1 MKFSHTFIQRP
12 IFASVI
18 AIFIVIVGWLA
29 YGRLPVAQFP
39 DVAPPTVT
47 VSASYPGANAQIVAD
62 TVATPIE
69 QEINGVENMLYMS
82 SQSTADGNVS
92 ITVTFELGTNLDLA
106 QVLVQNRVAIATPRL
121 PPEVRATGVVVKK
134 NTPDILMVVHMISPD
149 NSYDQLYLSNYA
161 LLQIRDVLAR
171 VKGVGEVRLFGVR
184 EYSMRAWLDPAKISS
199 LGMTATEVVAAL
211 QEQNIQV
218 AGGALGQ
225 PPVTTNEAFQTSLQ
239 LRGRLVKPEEFGEIV
254 VKTGADGRFTRLR
267 DVARVEL
274 GALDYTTN
282 GSLDGKP
289 AVVLVVS
296 QTPGANAL
304 EVANSVKGSMTELS
318 KGFPKGIEYKIVYNP
333 TEFIQRSV
341 DELIKTIFEAVA
353 LVVIVV
359 LVFLQTWRATII
371 PLVAI
376 PVSLIGT
383 FFVMSLFG
391 FSINNLTLFGLV
403 LAVGIVVDDAIVVV
417 ENVERK
423 IEHGFS
429 PKDAAFSTM
438 NEVGVALIS
447 IALVLCAVFIPTAF
461 LQGIVG
467 QFYRQFALTIAVAT
481 VLSAFNSLTLSPALC
496 AIVLKSAEEKAKKPR
511 IDLAFLTNWFFA
523 GFNAIFG
530 VLERSYA
537 ALVRRVVR
545 VTPLMLAI
553 YAGLIGLASYM
564 FVTVP
569 QGFVPQQDQGY
580 LILSFSL
587 PSGASLSRTS
597 EVIRKAEAI
606 VLSTPGFAHTAS
618 FAGFSGA
625 TRTNAPDS
633 GAIFAVETP
642 FEERVKQGL
651 TSRKLVSDL
660 RAKLGEIKDAN
671 VFVIAPPTLR
681 GIGTGGG
688 FSMYIEDRRG
698 RGLQT
703 LTQSAHELMA
713 AANKTQGL
721 QAVFTTF
728 TANTPQ
734 VYVDVDRVRAQIL
747 DVPLANVFET
757 LRIYLGSAYVN
768 DFNAFGRTYRVT
780 AQADA
785 PYRLDKAAIAQL
797 KVRSATGAIVPLGSL
812 VTFRDIAGPQRMPRY
827 NLYPAIE
834 MQGTTAQGVSSGQGI
849 KLMADAAERILP
861 EGVIYEWTDMSY
873 QETHQ
878 GTPAII
884 IFGLAVLFV
893 YLALS
898 AQYESWTLPLAIIMI
913 VPMCL
918 LSAILGVW
926 SHGADVNILTQIGLV
941 VLVGLAAKNA
951 ILIVEFAIHLEE
963 HGRNRFEAAA
973 EACQL
978 RLRPILMTSF
988 AFTLGV
994 VPLYI
999 ATGAGSEMR
1008 VALGTAVFYGM
1019 LGVTLFGLIFTPVF
1033 YVVIRGIF
1041 GGAVKRHPAIEETGA
1056 GPLGP
1061 AVAEG

>member
-1 MKFSHTFIQRP
+1 MKFSHTFIERP

-29 YGRLPVAQFP
+29 YVRLPVAQFP
-39 DVAPPTVT
+39 EVAPPTVT
-47 VSASYPGANAQIVAD
+47 VTASYPGANAQIVAD

-82 SQSTADGNVS
+82 SQSTADGNVA

-106 QVLVQNRVAIATPRL
+106 QVLVQNRVAVATPRL
-121 PPEVRATGVVVKK
+121 PAEVRQTGVVVKK

-149 NSYDQLYLSNYA
+149 NTYDQLYLSNYA
-161 LLQIRDVLAR
+161 LLQVRDTMAR
-171 VKGVGEVRLFGVR
+171 VKGVGNVNLFGVR
-184 EYSMRAWLDPAKISS
+184 EYSMRAWLDPAKVSS
-199 LGMTATEVVAAL
+199 LGMTAMDVVNAL
-211 QEQNIQV
+211 TQQNIQV

-225 PPVTTNEAFQTSLQ
+225 PPVSNDQAFQTSLQ

-282 GSLDGKP
+282 GFLDGKT

-296 QTPGANAL
+296 QTPGTNALQVANA
-304 EVANSVKGSMTELS
+304 VKETMADLS
-318 KGFPKGIEYKIVYNP
+318 KGFPKGIEYRIVYNP
-333 TEFIQRSV
+333 TEFIQKSV
-341 DELIKTIFEAVA
+341 DELIQTIFEAVL

-371 PLVAI
+371 PVVAI

-383 FFVMSLFG
+383 FFVMSLMG
-391 FSINNLTLFGLV
+391 FSLNNLTLFGLV

-423 IEHGFS
+423 IEEGLG
-429 PKDAAFSTM
+429 PREAAFATM
-438 NEVGVALIS
+438 DEVGVALIS
-447 IALVLCAVFIPTAF
+447 IALVLCAVFVPTAF

-481 VLSAFNSLTLSPALC
+481 LISAFNSLTLSPALC
-496 AIVLKSAEEKAKKPR
+496 AIVLKSQEAKERKSR
-511 IDLAFLTNWFFA
+511 FDLSVFTNWFFV
-523 GFNAIFG
+523 GFNRIFG
-530 VLERSYA
+530 ALEHVYSRIVGG
-537 ALVRRVVR
+537 LVRVSA
-545 VTPLMLAI
+545 LMLLI
-553 YAGLIGLASYM
+553 YAGLIGLAGYM

-569 QGFVPQQDQGY
+569 QGFIPQQDQGY
-580 LILSFSL
+580 LVVSFSL
-587 PSGASLSRTS
+587 PSGASLARTS
-597 EVIRKAEAI
+597 EVIQRAENI
-606 VLSTPGFAHTAS
+606 ILSTPGFSHTVA

-625 TRTNAPDS
+625 TRTNAPDV
-633 GAIFAVETP
+633 GAIFAAEAP
-642 FEERVKQGL
+642 FEERVKAGL
-651 TSRKLVSDL
+651 PATKLVSDL
-660 RAKLGEIKDAN
+660 RAKLGQLQESTI
-671 VFVIAPPTLR
+671 FVIAPPTLR

-703 LTQSAHELMA
+703 LTQATYELMG
-713 AANKTQGL
+713 AANRTQGL
-721 QAVFTTF
+721 QSVFTTF

-734 VYVDVDRVRAQIL
+734 VFVDVDRVRAQIL
-747 DVPLANVFET
+747 DVPLQNIFDT

-780 AQADA
+780 AQAEA
-785 PYRLDKAAIAQL
+785 AYRLDKAAISQL
-797 KVRSATGAIVPLGSL
+797 KVRSANGSIVPLGSL
-812 VTFRDIAGPQRMPRY
+812 VTFRDIAGPQRVPRY

-834 MQGTTAQGVSSGQGI
+834 MQGSTAPGVSSGTGI
-849 KLMADAAERILP
+849 KLMQDLAERILP
-861 EGVIYEWTDMSY
+861 DGLSYEWTDLSY

-878 GTPAII
+878 GTPAIV

-893 YLALS
+893 YLALA
-898 AQYESWTLPLAIIMI
+898 AQYESWTLPLAIILI

-926 SHGADVNILTQIGLV
+926 SHGADVNILTQIGFV

-951 ILIVEFAIHLEE
+951 ILIVEFAVQLEAQ
-963 HGRNRFEAAA
+963 GRDRFQAAV
-973 EACQL
+973 EACRL

-1008 VALGTAVFYGM
+1008 IALGTAVFYGM
-1019 LGVTLFGLIFTPVF
+1019 LGVTFFGLLFTPVF
-1033 YVVIRGIF
+1033 YVVIRGLF
-1041 GGAVKRHPAIEETGA
+1041 GRAARQHAAETGA
-1056 GPLGP
+1056 ATQPRP
-1061 AVAEG
+1061 AE

>member
-1 MKFSHTFIQRP
+1 MKFSHTFIERP

-29 YGRLPVAQFP
+29 YVRLPVAQFP
-39 DVAPPTVT
+39 EVAPPTVT
-47 VSASYPGANAQIVAD
+47 VTASYPGANAQIVAD

-82 SQSTADGNVS
+82 SQSTADGNVA

-106 QVLVQNRVAIATPRL
+106 QVLVQNRVAVATPRL
-121 PPEVRATGVVVKK
+121 PAEVRQTGVVVKK

-161 LLQIRDVLAR
+161 LLQVRDVVAR
-171 VKGVGEVRLFGVR
+171 VKGVGNVNLFGVR

-199 LGMTATEVVAAL
+199 LGMTAMDVVNAL
-211 QEQNIQV
+211 TQQNIQV

-225 PPVTTNEAFQTSLQ
+225 PPVSNDQAFQTSLQ
-239 LRGRLVKPEEFGEIV
+239 LRGRLVQPEEFGQIV

-282 GSLDGKP
+282 GFLDGKT

-296 QTPGANAL
+296 QTPGTNALQVANA
-304 EVANSVKGSMTELS
+304 VKDTMADLS

-333 TEFIQRSV
+333 TEFIQKSI
-341 DELIKTIFEAVA
+341 DELIQTIFEAVL

-371 PLVAI
+371 PVVAI

-383 FFVMSLFG
+383 FFVMSLLG
-391 FSINNLTLFGLV
+391 FTLNNLTLFGLV

-423 IEHGFS
+423 IEEGLS
-429 PKDAAFSTM
+429 PKNAAFATM
-438 NEVGVALIS
+438 DEVGVALIS
-447 IALVLCAVFIPTAF
+447 IALVLCAVFVPTAF

-481 VLSAFNSLTLSPALC
+481 LISAFNSLTLSPALC
-496 AIVLKSAEEKAKKPR
+496 AIVLKSQEQKEQKPR
-511 IDLAFLTNWFFA
+511 VDLSILTNWFFV
-523 GFNAIFG
+523 GFNAVFG
-530 VLERSYA
+530 ALEHVYS
-537 ALVRRVVR
+537 RVVGAIIR
-545 VTPLMLAI
+545 VTPLMLLI
-553 YAGLIGLASYM
+553 YAGLIGLAGYI

-569 QGFVPQQDQGY
+569 QGFIPQQDQGY
-580 LILSFSL
+580 LVVSFSL

-597 EVIRKAEAI
+597 EVIQRAENI
-606 VLSTPGFAHTAS
+606 ILSTPGFAHTAS

-625 TRTNAPDS
+625 TRTNAPDV
-633 GAIFAVETP
+633 GAIFAVEAP
-642 FEERVKQGL
+642 FEQRVKAGL
-651 TSRKLVSDL
+651 SPAKLVNDL
-660 RAKLGEIKDAN
+660 RAKLGQLKESSI
-671 VFVIAPPTLR
+671 FVIAPPTLR

-698 RGLQT
+698 RGLPT
-703 LTQSAHELMA
+703 LTQSAYELMG
-713 AANKTQGL
+713 AANRTQGL

-734 VYVDVDRVRAQIL
+734 VFVDVDRVRAQIL
-747 DVPLANVFET
+747 DVPLQNIFDT

-780 AQADA
+780 AQAEA
-785 PYRLDKAAIAQL
+785 AYRLDKAAISQL
-797 KVRSATGAIVPLGSL
+797 KVRSANGSIVPLGSL
-812 VTFRDIAGPQRMPRY
+812 VTFRDIAGPQRVPRY

-834 MQGTTAQGVSSGQGI
+834 MQGSTAPGVSSGTGI
-849 KLMADAAERILP
+849 KLMQDLAERVLP
-861 EGVIYEWTDMSY
+861 DGLSYEWTDLSY

-878 GTPAII
+878 GTPAIV
-884 IFGLAVLFV
+884 IFALAVLFV
-893 YLALS
+893 YLALA
-898 AQYESWTLPLAIIMI
+898 AQYESWTLPLAIILI

-926 SHGADVNILTQIGLV
+926 SHGADVNILTQIGFV

-951 ILIVEFAIHLEE
+951 ILIVEFAVQLEAQ
-963 HGRNRFEAAA
+963 GRDRFQAAV
-973 EACQL
+973 EACRL

-1008 VALGTAVFYGM
+1008 IALGTAVFYGM
-1019 LGVTLFGLIFTPVF
+1019 LGVTGFGLLFTPVF
-1033 YVVIRGIF
+1033 YVVIRGLF
-1041 GGAVKRHPAIEETGA
+1041 GGAAKQHSAIESGAASQA
-1056 GPLGP
+1056 GP
-1061 AVAEG
+1061 AE

>member
-1 MKFSHTFIQRP
+1 MKFSHIFIRRP
-12 IFASVI
+12 IFAAVI
-18 AIFIVIVGWLA
+18 AIFIVILGGLA
-29 YGRLPVAQFP
+29 YIRLPVAQFP
-39 DVAPPTVT
+39 EVAPPTVT
-47 VSASYPGANAQIVAD
+47 VTASYPGANAQIVSD

-69 QEINGVENMLYMS
+69 QEINGVENMIYMS
-82 SQSTADGNVS
+82 SQSTADGNVT
-92 ITVTFELGTNLDLA
+92 ITVTFELGTNLDMA
-106 QVLVQNRVAIATPRL
+106 QVLVQNRVAIAEPRL
-121 PPEVRATGVVVKK
+121 PAEVRQTGVVVKK
-134 NTPDILMVVHMISPD
+134 NTPDILMVVHMLSPD
-149 NSYDQLYLSNYA
+149 NSYDQLYISNYA
-161 LLQIRDVLAR
+161 LLQVRDVVAR
-171 VKGVGEVRLFGVR
+171 VKGVGSVLLYGVR
-184 EYSMRAWLDPAKISS
+184 EYSMRAWLDPDKIAS
-199 LGMTATEVVAAL
+199 LGMTAQEIVAAL
-211 QEQNIQV
+211 QQQNIQV

-225 PPVTTNEAFQTSLQ
+225 PPMPNDQAFQTSLQ
-239 LRGRLVKPEEFGEIV
+239 LKGRLVKPEEFGEIV
-254 VKTGADGRFTRLR
+254 VKTGLDGRITRLR

-274 GALDYTTN
+274 GGLDYTTN
-282 GSLDGKP
+282 GFLDGKP
-289 AVVLVVS
+289 AVVLLVS

-304 EVANSVKGSMTELS
+304 EVANSVKQTMADLS
-318 KGFPKGIEYKIVYNP
+318 KSFPKGIEYRIVYNP

-341 DELIKTIFEAVA
+341 DELIKTIYEAVL

-371 PLVAI
+371 PVVAI

-383 FFVMSLFG
+383 FFVMAALG

-423 IEHGFS
+423 MEDERLS
-429 PKDAAFSTM
+429 PRDAAFATM

-481 VLSAFNSLTLSPALC
+481 VISAFNSLTLSPALC
-496 AIVLKSAEEKAKKPR
+496 ALVLRSREEKERPR
-511 IDLAFLTNWFFA
+511 RFDLSFLTNWFFN
-523 GFNAIFG
+523 GFDRIFRA
-530 VLERSYA
+530 LEHAYSRFVA
-537 ALVRRVVR
+537 VIVR
-545 VTPLMLAI
+545 VTPLMLVI
-553 YAGLIGLASYM
+553 YAALIGTAAYL

-569 QGFVPQQDQGY
+569 KGFIPAQDQGY
-580 LILSFSL
+580 LVVSFNL

-597 EVIRKAEAI
+597 EVIQRATKEI
-606 VLSTPGFAHTAS
+606 ISTPGFAHAPA

-625 TRTNAPDS
+625 SRTNAPDV
-633 GAIFAVETP
+633 GAIFAILDP
-642 FEERVKQGL
+642 FEERARKGQ
-651 TSRKLVSDL
+651 TQAKLVNDL
-660 RAKLGEIKDAN
+660 RAKLGRLQEAN
-671 VFVIAPPTLR
+671 IFVITPPSIR

-688 FSMYIEDRRG
+688 FSMYLQDRRG

-703 LTQSAHELMA
+703 LTEAAYDLMA
-713 AANKTQGL
+713 TANKTPGL

-734 VYVDVDRVRAQIL
+734 VFVDVDRVRAQML
-747 DVPLANVFET
+747 NVPLQNVFDT

-785 PYRLDKAAIAQL
+785 PYRIDQARIAQL
-797 KVRSATGAIVPLGSL
+797 KVRSANGSMVPLGSL
-812 VTFRDIAGPQRMPRY
+812 ATFREISGPQRVPRY
-827 NLYPAIE
+827 NLYSAIE
-834 MQGTTAQGVSSGQGI
+834 MQGTTAPGVSSGEGI
-849 KLMADAAERILP
+849 QIMGDLASKILP
-861 EGVIYEWTDMSY
+861 DGVSYEWTDLSY

-878 GTPAII
+878 GTPAIV
-884 IFGLAVLFV
+884 IFALAVLFV
-893 YLALS
+893 YLALA
-898 AQYESWTLPLAIIMI
+898 AQYESWTLPLAIILI

-926 SHGADVNILTQIGLV
+926 SHGSDVNILTQIGFV

-951 ILIVEFAIHLEE
+951 ILIVEFAAQLEAQ
-963 HGRNRFEAAA
+963 GRDRFQAAV
-973 EACQL
+973 EACRQ

-1019 LGVTLFGLIFTPVF
+1019 LGVTFFGLIFTPVF
-1033 YVVIRGIF
+1033 YVVIRKLL
-1041 GGAVKRHPAIEETGA
+1041 GGVLQAHGAPA
-1056 GPLGP
+1056 P
-1061 AVAEG
+1061 AE

>member
-1 MKFSHTFIQRP
+1 MKFSHTFIRRP
-12 IFASVI
+12 IFAAVI
-18 AIFIVIVGWLA
+18 AIFIVIVGALA
-29 YGRLPVAQFP
+29 YTRLPVAQFP
-39 DVAPPTVT
+39 EVAPPTVT

-82 SQSTADGNVS
+82 SQSTADGNMS

-106 QVLVQNRVAIATPRL
+106 QVLVQNRVAVAEPRL
-121 PPEVRATGVVVKK
+121 PAEVRQTGVVVKK

-161 LLQIRDVLAR
+161 LLQVRDILAR
-171 VKGVGEVRLFGVR
+171 VKGVGNVTLFGVR

-199 LGMTATEVVAAL
+199 LGMTATEVVSAL
-211 QEQNIQV
+211 QQQNIQV
-218 AGGALGQ
+218 AGGALAQ
-225 PPVTTNEAFQTSLQ
+225 PPVANTEAFQTSLQ
-239 LRGRLVKPEEFGEIV
+239 LRGRLAKPEEFGEIV
-254 VKTGADGRFTRLR
+254 VKTGTDGRFTRLR

-282 GSLDGKP
+282 GYLDSKT

-304 EVANSVKGSMTELS
+304 LVANSVIETMAELS
-318 KGFPKGIEYKIVYNP
+318 KGFPKGIEHKIVYNP

-341 DELIKTIFEAVA
+341 DELIKTIFEAVI

-371 PLVAI
+371 PVVAI

-383 FFVMSLFG
+383 FFVMSLIG

-423 IEHGFS
+423 IEEGLS
-429 PKDAAFSTM
+429 PRDAAFATM
-438 NEVGVALIS
+438 DEVGVALIS
-447 IALVLCAVFIPTAF
+447 IALVLCAVFVPTAF

-481 VLSAFNSLTLSPALC
+481 LLSAFNSLTLSPALC
-496 AIVLKSAEEKAKKPR
+496 AIVLKSREDKEKKSR
-511 IDLAFLTNWFFA
+511 FDLSFPTNWFFV
-523 GFNAIFG
+523 GFNKVFG
-530 VLERSYA
+530 ALEHGYS
-537 ALVRRVVR
+537 RVVGGVIR
-545 VTPLMLAI
+545 VTPLMLTI
-553 YAGLIGLASYM
+553 YAGLIGLAAYM

-569 QGFVPQQDQGY
+569 QGFIPQQDQGY
-580 LILSFSL
+580 LVVSFSL
-587 PSGASLSRTS
+587 PSGASLARTS
-597 EVIRKAEAI
+597 EVIQRAENI
-606 VLSTPGFAHTAS
+606 ILSTPGFAHTAS

-625 TRTNAPDS
+625 SRTNAPDV
-633 GAIFAVETP
+633 GAVFAVEAP
-642 FEERVKQGL
+642 FEERVAKGL
-651 TSRKLVSDL
+651 TTTKLVNDL
-660 RAKLGEIKDAN
+660 RSRLGQIQEASI
-671 VFVIAPPTLR
+671 FVIAPPTLR

-688 FSMYIEDRRG
+688 FSMYVQDRRG

-703 LTQSAHELMA
+703 LAQSTFELMG
-713 AANKTQGL
+713 AANRTKGL

-747 DVPLANVFET
+747 NVPLQNVFDT

-785 PYRLDKAAIAQL
+785 PYRLDKADIAQL
-797 KVRSATGAIVPLGSL
+797 KVRSANGAIVPLGSL
-812 VTFRDIAGPQRMPRY
+812 VTFRDISGPQRVPRY

-834 MQGTTAQGVSSGQGI
+834 MQGSTAPGVSSGAGI
-849 KLMADAAERILP
+849 KLMEDLAAQTLP
-861 EGVIYEWTDMSY
+861 DGISYEWTDLTY

-878 GTPAII
+878 GTPAIF

-898 AQYESWTLPLAIIMI
+898 AQYESWTLPLAIILI

-926 SHGADVNILTQIGLV
+926 SHGSDVNILTQIGFV

-951 ILIVEFAIHLEE
+951 ILIVEFAVQLEE
-963 HGRNRFEAAA
+963 QGRDRFQAAV
-973 EACQL
+973 EACRL

-1019 LGVTLFGLIFTPVF
+1019 LGVTFFGLIFTPVF

-1041 GGAVKRHPAIEETGA
+1041 AGSVPAHGAAEAPRSAAPAE
-1056 GPLGP
+1056 
-1061 AVAEG
+1061 

>member
-29 YGRLPVAQFP
+29 YGRLAVAQFP

-82 SQSTADGNVS
+82 SQSTADGNVQ

-134 NTPDILMVVHMISPD
+134 VTPDILMVVHMISPD

-199 LGMTATEVVAAL
+199 LGMTASEVVAAL
-211 QEQNIQV
+211 QAQNIQV

-267 DVARVEL
+267 DVARLEL

-282 GSLDGKP
+282 GFLDGKP
-289 AVVLVVS
+289 AVVVVVS

-304 EVANSVKGSMTELS
+304 EVANSVKGSMAELS

-333 TEFIQRSV
+333 TEFIQHSV

-371 PLVAI
+371 PVVAI

-417 ENVERK
+417 ENAERK

-429 PKDAAFSTM
+429 PRDAAFATM

-461 LQGIVG
+461 LQGIAG

-496 AIVLKSAEEKAKKPR
+496 AIVLKSREEKERKPR
-511 IDLAFLTNWFFA
+511 IDLSFLTNWFFA

-530 VLERSYA
+530 ALERGYA
-537 ALVRRVVR
+537 AVVSRVIR
-545 VTPLMLAI
+545 VTPLMLTI

-587 PSGASLSRTS
+587 PPGSSLARTS
-597 EVIRKAEAI
+597 EVIRKAEKI
-606 VLSTPGFAHTAS
+606 VLSTPGFAHTAA

-625 TRTNAPDS
+625 TRTNAPDA
-633 GAIFAVETP
+633 GAIFATEKP
-642 FEERVKQGL
+642 FEERMKQGL
-651 TSRKLVSDL
+651 TSSKLVSDL
-660 RAKLGEIKDAN
+660 RAKLGQIEDAN
-671 VFVIAPPTLR
+671 IFVIAPPTLR

-698 RGLQT
+698 RGLPT
-703 LTQSAHELMA
+703 LTQSAQELMA
-713 AANKTQGL
+713 AANKTPGL
-721 QAVFTTF
+721 HATFTTF
-728 TANTPQ
+728 NANTPQ
-734 VYVDVDRVRAQIL
+734 VYVDVDRVRAQML
-747 DVPLANVFET
+747 DVPLQNVFET

-797 KVRSATGAIVPLGSL
+797 KVRSSNGAIVPLGSL

-834 MQGTTAQGVSSGQGI
+834 MQGTTAPGVSSGQGI
-849 KLMADAAERILP
+849 KLMADTAERVLP
-861 EGVIYEWTDMSY
+861 DGLAYEWTDMSY

-884 IFGLAVLFV
+884 IFALAVLFV
-893 YLALS
+893 YLALA
-898 AQYESWTLPLAIIMI
+898 AQYESWTLPLAIILI

-926 SHGADVNILTQIGLV
+926 LHGADVNILTQIGFV

-951 ILIVEFAIHLEE
+951 ILIVEFAIQLEE
-963 HGRNRFEAAA
+963 HGRDRFEAAV

-994 VPLYI
+994 VPLY
-999 ATGAGSEMR
+999 AASGAGSEMR

-1033 YVVIRGIF
+1033 YVAIRGIF
-1041 GGAVKRHPAIEETGA
+1041 GGKVTRHPAIEETGA
-1056 GPLGP
+1056 GPLVP
-1061 AVAEG
+1061 AE

>member
-1 MKFSHTFIQRP
+1 MKFSHTFIRRP

-29 YGRLPVAQFP
+29 YQRLPVAQFP
-39 DVAPPTVT
+39 EVAPPTVT

-106 QVLVQNRVAIATPRL
+106 QVLVQNRVAVATPRL
-121 PPEVRATGVVVKK
+121 PAEVRQTGVVVKK

-161 LLQIRDVLAR
+161 LLQVRDVMAR
-171 VKGVGEVRLFGVR
+171 VKGVGSVNLFGVR

-199 LGMTATEVVAAL
+199 LGMTATEIVNAL
-211 QEQNIQV
+211 QQQNIQV

-225 PPVTTNEAFQTSLQ
+225 PPVANDQAFQTSLQ

-254 VKTGADGRFTRLR
+254 VKTGLDGRFTRLS
-267 DVARVEL
+267 DVARMEL

-282 GSLDGKP
+282 GFLDGKP

-304 EVANSVKGSMTELS
+304 EVANSVKNTMAELG
-318 KGFPKGIEYKIVYNP
+318 KGFPKGIEYRIAYNP

-341 DELIKTIFEAVA
+341 DELLQTIFEAVA

-371 PLVAI
+371 PVVAI

-383 FFVMSLFG
+383 FFVMSLIG

-423 IEHGFS
+423 IEEGLS
-429 PKDAAFSTM
+429 PRDAAFATM
-438 NEVGVALIS
+438 DEVGVALIS

-481 VLSAFNSLTLSPALC
+481 LLSAFNSLTLSPALC
-496 AIVLKSAEEKAKKPR
+496 AIVLRSRHEKLRKTR
-511 IDLAFLTNWFFA
+511 FDLSIFTDWFFE
-523 GFNAIFG
+523 GFNRIFTA
-530 VLERSYA
+530 LEHGYA
-537 ALVRRVVR
+537 RVVR
-545 VTPLMLAI
+545 TIVRITPIMLLI
-553 YAGLIGLASYM
+553 YAGLIGLAGYL

-569 QGFVPQQDQGY
+569 QGFIPQQDQGY
-580 LILSFSL
+580 LVVSFSL
-587 PSGASLSRTS
+587 PSGASLARTS
-597 EVIRKAEAI
+597 EVIQRAENI
-606 VLSTPGFAHTAS
+606 ILSTPGFAHTAS

-625 TRTNAPDS
+625 TRTNAPDV
-633 GAIFAVETP
+633 GAVFAVEAP
-642 FEERVKQGL
+642 FEERVAKGL
-651 TSRKLVSDL
+651 TLNKLVKDL
-660 RAKLGEIKDAN
+660 RSKLGQIQEAN
-671 VFVIAPPTLR
+671 VFVIAPPTIR
-681 GIGTGGG
+681 GVGTGGG
-688 FSMYIEDRRG
+688 FSMYVEDRRG

-703 LTQSAHELMA
+703 LTQSAFDLQG
-713 AANKTQGL
+713 AANKTRGL

-734 VYVDVDRVRAQIL
+734 VFVDVDRVRAQIL
-747 DVPLANVFET
+747 DVPLQNVFDT

-768 DFNAFGRTYRVT
+768 DFNDFGRTYRVT

-785 PYRLDKAAIAQL
+785 PYRLDKAGIAQL
-797 KVRSATGAIVPLGSL
+797 KVRSASGAIVPLGSL
-812 VTFRDIAGPQRMPRY
+812 VTFRDIAGPQRVPRY

-834 MQGTTAQGVSSGQGI
+834 MQGTTAQGVSSGMGI
-849 KLMADAAERILP
+849 KLIEDVAARTLP
-861 EGVIYEWTDMSY
+861 DGITYEWTDLSY

-878 GTPAII
+878 GTPAIL

-898 AQYESWTLPLAIIMI
+898 AQYESWTLPLAIILI

-926 SHGADVNILTQIGLV
+926 SHGADVNILTQIGFV

-951 ILIVEFAIHLEE
+951 ILIVEFAVQLEE
-963 HGRNRFEAAA
+963 HGRDRFEAAV
-973 EACQL
+973 EACRL

-1008 VALGTAVFYGM
+1008 FALGTAVFYGM
-1019 LGVTLFGLIFTPVF
+1019 LGVTFFGLIFTPVF
-1033 YVVIRGIF
+1033 YVVIRGLF
-1041 GGAVKRHPAIEETGA
+1041 RSRVKPHPAIEPYERS
-1056 GPLGP
+1056 GPT
-1061 AVAEG
+1061 AAE

>member
-29 YGRLPVAQFP
+29 YVRLPVAQFP
-39 DVAPPTVT
+39 EVAPPTVT
-47 VSASYPGANAQIVAD
+47 VTASYPGANAQIVAD

-69 QEINGVENMLYMS
+69 QEINGVENMLFMS
-82 SQSTADGNVS
+82 SQSTADGNVA

-106 QVLVQNRVAIATPRL
+106 QVLVQNRVAVATPRL
-121 PPEVRATGVVVKK
+121 PPEVRQTGVVVKK

-161 LLQIRDVLAR
+161 LLQVRDVMAR

-199 LGMTATEVVAAL
+199 LGMTATEVVSAL
-211 QEQNIQV
+211 QEQNVQV

-225 PPVTTNEAFQTSLQ
+225 PPVSNDQAFQTSLQ
-239 LRGRLVKPEEFGEIV
+239 LRGRLAKPEEFGEIV

-282 GSLDGKP
+282 GFLDGKP

-304 EVANSVKGSMTELS
+304 DVANSVKNTMAELS
-318 KGFPKGIEYKIVYNP
+318 KGFPKGIEYQIAYNP

-341 DELIKTIFEAVA
+341 DELIKTIFEAVV

-371 PLVAI
+371 PVVAI

-438 NEVGVALIS
+438 DEVGVALIS

-496 AIVLKSAEEKAKKPR
+496 AIVLKSREQKEQKPR
-511 IDLAFLTNWFFA
+511 IDLSILTNWFFA
-523 GFNAIFG
+523 GFNRVFTA
-530 VLERSYA
+530 LEHGYA
-537 ALVRRVVR
+537 AVVRGIVR
-545 VTPLMLAI
+545 VTPLMLLI
-553 YAGLIGLASYM
+553 YAGLIGLAGHM

-569 QGFVPQQDQGY
+569 QGFIPQQDQGY
-580 LILSFSL
+580 IILSFSL
-587 PSGASLSRTS
+587 PSGASLARTS
-597 EVIRKAEAI
+597 EVIQRAENI

-625 TRTNAPDS
+625 TRTNAPDA
-633 GAIFAVETP
+633 GAVFAVLKP
-642 FEERVKQGL
+642 FEERVVQGL
-651 TSRKLVSDL
+651 SADKLVGDL
-660 RAKLGEIKDAN
+660 RAKLGQIKEAN
-671 VFVIAPPTLR
+671 IFVIAPPTLR

-703 LTQSAHELMA
+703 LTQSAYELMG
-713 AANKTQGL
+713 AANKTKGL

-747 DVPLANVFET
+747 DVPLQNVFET

-785 PYRLDKAAIAQL
+785 PYRLDTAAISQL
-797 KVRSATGAIVPLGSL
+797 KVRSSKGAIVPLGSL
-812 VTFRDIAGPQRMPRY
+812 VTFRDIAGPQRVPRY
-827 NLYPAIE
+827 NLYQSIE
-834 MQGTTAQGVSSGQGI
+834 MQGSTAPGVSSGQGI
-849 KLMADAAERILP
+849 KLMQDVAARILP
-861 EGVIYEWTDMSY
+861 DGITYEWTDLSY

-878 GTPAII
+878 GTPAIV

-893 YLALS
+893 YLALA
-898 AQYESWTLPLAIIMI
+898 AQYESWTLPLAIILI

-918 LSAILGVW
+918 LSAVLGVW
-926 SHGADVNILTQIGLV
+926 SHGADVNILTQIGFV

-951 ILIVEFAIHLEE
+951 ILIVEFAVQLEE
-963 HGRNRFEAAA
+963 QGRNRFEAAV
-973 EACQL
+973 EACRL

-1019 LGVTLFGLIFTPVF
+1019 LGVTFFGLIFTPVF
-1033 YVVIRGIF
+1033 YVVIRGLF
-1041 GGAVKRHPAIEETGA
+1041 GGAVRRHPAIEHA
-1056 GPLGP
+1056 GPSLPGAP
-1061 AVAEG
+1061 AE

>member
-1 MKFSHTFIQRP
+1 MRFSHNFIQRP

-18 AIFIVIVGWLA
+18 AIFIVILGWLA
-29 YGRLPVAQFP
+29 YQRLAVAQFP
-39 DVAPPTVT
+39 EVAPPTVT
-47 VSASYPGANAQIVAD
+47 VTASYPGANAQIVAD

-82 SQSTADGNVS
+82 SQSTADGNVA

-106 QVLVQNRVAIATPRL
+106 QVLVQNRVAVATPRL
-121 PPEVRATGVVVKK
+121 PAEVRQTGVVVKK

-149 NSYDQLYLSNYA
+149 NSYDQLYISNYA
-161 LLQIRDVLAR
+161 LLQVRDVLAR
-171 VKGVGEVRLFGVR
+171 VKGVGAVNLFGVR

-199 LGMTATEVVAAL
+199 LGMTATEVISAL

-225 PPVTTNEAFQTSLQ
+225 PPVSNDQAFQTSLQ

-274 GALDYTTN
+274 GALDYSTN
-282 GSLDGKP
+282 GFLDGKP

-304 EVANSVKGSMTELS
+304 SVANSVQDSMAELS
-318 KGFPKGIEYKIVYNP
+318 KGFPKGIEYKIAYNP
-333 TEFIQRSV
+333 TEFIQHSV

-371 PLVAI
+371 PVVAI

-429 PKDAAFSTM
+429 PREAAFSTM
-438 NEVGVALIS
+438 DEVGVALIS

-496 AIVLKSAEEKAKKPR
+496 AIVLKSREEKERKPR
-511 IDLAFLTNWFFA
+511 IDLSIFTNWFFA
-523 GFNAIFG
+523 GFNRVFG
-530 VLERSYA
+530 ALEYAYA
-537 ALVRRVVR
+537 AVVRRIVR
-545 VTPLMLAI
+545 VTPLMLLI
-553 YAGLIGLASYM
+553 YAGLIGLAAQL

-569 QGFVPQQDQGY
+569 QGFIPQQDQGY
-580 LILSFSL
+580 IILSFSL
-587 PSGASLSRTS
+587 PSGASLARTS
-597 EVIRKAEAI
+597 EVIRRAEDI

-625 TRTNAPDS
+625 TRTNAPDT
-633 GAIFAVETP
+633 GAVFAVLKP
-642 FEERVKQGL
+642 FEERAREGL
-651 TSRKLVSDL
+651 SADTLVGVL
-660 RAKLGEIKDAN
+660 RAKLAQIKEAN
-671 VFVIAPPTLR
+671 IFVIAPPSIR
-681 GIGTGGG
+681 GVGTGGG

-703 LTQSAHELMA
+703 LTQTAYELMG
-713 AANKTQGL
+713 AANKTKGL
-721 QAVFTTF
+721 KAVFTTF

-734 VYVDVDRVRAQIL
+734 VFVDVDRVRAQML
-747 DVPLANVFET
+747 DVPLQNVFDT

-785 PYRLDKAAIAQL
+785 PYRLDKAAISQL
-797 KVRSATGAIVPLGSL
+797 KVRSARGAIVPLGSL
-812 VTFRDIAGPQRMPRY
+812 VTFREIAGPQRVPRY

-834 MQGTTAQGVSSGQGI
+834 MMGTTAAGVSSGQGI
-849 KLMADAAERILP
+849 KLMQDVAARTLP
-861 EGVIYEWTDMSY
+861 DGITYEWTDLSY

-893 YLALS
+893 YLALA
-898 AQYESWTLPLAIIMI
+898 AQYESWTLPLAIILI

-918 LSAILGVW
+918 LSAMLGVW
-926 SHGADVNILTQIGLV
+926 SHGADVNILTQIGFV

-951 ILIVEFAIHLEE
+951 ILIVEFAVQLEE
-963 HGRNRFEAAA
+963 HGRNRFDAAV
-973 EACQL
+973 EACKL

-1019 LGVTLFGLIFTPVF
+1019 LGVTFFGLIFTPVF
-1033 YVVIRGIF
+1033 YVVIRGLF
-1041 GGAVKRHPAIEETGA
+1041 GGAVKRHPVIEHTE
-1056 GPLGP
+1056 PSSPP
-1061 AVAEG
+1061 APAE

>member
-1 MKFSHTFIQRP
+1 MRFSHTFIRRP
-12 IFASVI
+12 IFAAVI
-18 AIFIVIVGWLA
+18 AIFIVIVGGLA
-29 YGRLPVAQFP
+29 YTRLPVAQFP
-39 DVAPPTVT
+39 EVAPPTVT
-47 VSASYPGANAQIVAD
+47 VTASYPGANAQIVAD

-106 QVLVQNRVAIATPRL
+106 QILVQNRVAVAEPRL
-121 PPEVRATGVVVKK
+121 PAEVRQTGVVVKK

-161 LLQIRDVLAR
+161 LLQVRDIMAR
-171 VKGVGEVRLFGVR
+171 VKGVGNVTLFGVR

-199 LGMTATEVVAAL
+199 LGMTATEVVFAL
-211 QEQNIQV
+211 QQQNIQV
-218 AGGALGQ
+218 AGGALAQ
-225 PPVTTNEAFQTSLQ
+225 PPVANDQAFQTSLQ
-239 LRGRLVKPEEFGEIV
+239 LRGRLARPEEFGEIV

-282 GSLDGKP
+282 GYLDSKP

-304 EVANSVKGSMTELS
+304 EVANSVKNTMAELS
-318 KGFPKGIEYKIVYNP
+318 NGFPKGIEYRIVYNP
-333 TEFIQRSV
+333 TEFIQRSI
-341 DELIKTIFEAVA
+341 DELIQTIFEAVI

-371 PLVAI
+371 PVVAI

-383 FFVMSLFG
+383 FFVMSLIG

-423 IEHGFS
+423 LEEGLS
-429 PKDAAFSTM
+429 PRDAAFSTM
-438 NEVGVALIS
+438 DEVGVALIS
-447 IALVLCAVFIPTAF
+447 IALVLCAVFVPTAF

-481 VLSAFNSLTLSPALC
+481 LLSAFNSLTLSPALC
-496 AIVLKSAEEKAKKPR
+496 AIVLKSKEEKEKKSR
-511 IDLAFLTNWFFA
+511 FDLSFLTNWFFA
-523 GFNAIFG
+523 GFNLIFG
-530 VLERSYA
+530 ALEHGYS
-537 ALVRRVVR
+537 RVVAAVIR
-545 VTPLMLAI
+545 VAPLMLII
-553 YAGLIGLASYM
+553 YAGLIGLAGYL

-569 QGFVPQQDQGY
+569 QGFIPQQDQGY
-580 LILSFSL
+580 LVVSFSL
-587 PSGASLSRTS
+587 PSGAAISRTS
-597 EVIRKAEAI
+597 EVIQRAENI
-606 VLSTPGFAHTAS
+606 ILSTPGFAHTAS

-625 TRTNAPDS
+625 SRTNAPDV
-633 GAIFAVETP
+633 GAVFAVEAP
-642 FEERVKQGL
+642 FEERVKKGL
-651 TSRKLVSDL
+651 TSAKLVNDL
-660 RAKLGEIKDAN
+660 RVKLSEIKEAT

-688 FSMYIEDRRG
+688 FSMYIQDRRG

-703 LTQSAHELMA
+703 LTQSTYELMG

-734 VYVDVDRVRAQIL
+734 VYVDVDRVRSQIL
-747 DVPLANVFET
+747 NVPLQNVFDT

-785 PYRLDKAAIAQL
+785 PYRLDKAGISQL
-797 KVRSATGAIVPLGSL
+797 KVRSGNGAIVPLGSL
-812 VTFRDIAGPQRMPRY
+812 VTFRDISGPQRVPRY

-834 MQGTTAQGVSSGQGI
+834 MQGSTAPGVSSGTGI
-849 KLMADAAERILP
+849 KLMEDLAARTLP
-861 EGVIYEWTDMSY
+861 DGISYEWTDLSY

-878 GTPAII
+878 GTPAIY

-898 AQYESWTLPLAIIMI
+898 AQYESWTLPLAIILI

-918 LSAILGVW
+918 LSAILGVA
-926 SHGADVNILTQIGLV
+926 SHGSDVNILTQIGFV

-951 ILIVEFAIHLEE
+951 ILIVEFAVQLEQQ
-963 HGRNRFEAAA
+963 GRDRFQAAV
-973 EACQL
+973 EACRL

-994 VPLYI
+994 VPLYV

-1019 LGVTLFGLIFTPVF
+1019 LGVTFFGLIFTPVF
-1033 YVVIRGIF
+1033 YVVIRGLF
-1041 GGAVKRHPAIEETGA
+1041 GGALQGS
-1056 GPLGP
+1056 
-1061 AVAEG
+1061 VAEGVEHGPSPRPAE

>member
-1 MKFSHTFIQRP
+1 MKFSHTFIRRP
-12 IFASVI
+12 IFAAVI
-18 AIFIVIVGWLA
+18 AIFIVIVGGLA
-29 YGRLPVAQFP
+29 YTRLPVAQFP
-39 DVAPPTVT
+39 EVAPPTVT
-47 VSASYPGANAQIVAD
+47 VTASYPGANAQIVAD

-106 QVLVQNRVAIATPRL
+106 QILVQNRVAVAEPRL
-121 PPEVRATGVVVKK
+121 PAEVRQTGVVVKK

-161 LLQIRDVLAR
+161 LLQVRDIMAR
-171 VKGVGEVRLFGVR
+171 VKGVGNVNLFGVR

-199 LGMTATEVVAAL
+199 LGMTATEVVFAL
-211 QEQNIQV
+211 QQQNIQV
-218 AGGALGQ
+218 AGGALAQ
-225 PPVTTNEAFQTSLQ
+225 PPVANDQAFQTSLQ
-239 LRGRLVKPEEFGEIV
+239 LRGRLARPEEFGEIV

-282 GSLDGKP
+282 GYLDSKP

-304 EVANSVKGSMTELS
+304 EVANSVKNTMAELS
-318 KGFPKGIEYKIVYNP
+318 NGFPKGIEYRIVYNP
-333 TEFIQRSV
+333 TEFIQRSI
-341 DELIKTIFEAVA
+341 DELIQTIFEAVI

-371 PLVAI
+371 PVVAI

-383 FFVMSLFG
+383 FFVMSLIG

-423 IEHGFS
+423 LEEGLS
-429 PKDAAFSTM
+429 PRDAAFSTM
-438 NEVGVALIS
+438 DEVGVALIS
-447 IALVLCAVFIPTAF
+447 IALVLCAVFVPTAF

-481 VLSAFNSLTLSPALC
+481 LLSAFNSLTLSPALC
-496 AIVLKSAEEKAKKPR
+496 AIVLKSKEEKEKKSR
-511 IDLAFLTNWFFA
+511 FDLSFLTNWFFA
-523 GFNAIFG
+523 GFNLIFG
-530 VLERSYA
+530 ALEHGYS
-537 ALVRRVVR
+537 RVVAAVIR
-545 VTPLMLAI
+545 VAPLMLII
-553 YAGLIGLASYM
+553 YAGLIGLAGYL

-569 QGFVPQQDQGY
+569 QGFIPQQDQGY
-580 LILSFSL
+580 LVVSFSL
-587 PSGASLSRTS
+587 PSGAAISRTS
-597 EVIRKAEAI
+597 EVIQRAENI
-606 VLSTPGFAHTAS
+606 ILSTPGFAHTAS

-625 TRTNAPDS
+625 SRTNAPDV
-633 GAIFAVETP
+633 GAVFAVEAP
-642 FEERVKQGL
+642 FEERVKKGL
-651 TSRKLVSDL
+651 TSAKLVNDL
-660 RAKLGEIKDAN
+660 RAKLSEIKEAT

-688 FSMYIEDRRG
+688 FSMYIQDRRG

-703 LTQSAHELMA
+703 LTQSTYELMG

-734 VYVDVDRVRAQIL
+734 VYVDVDRVRSQIL
-747 DVPLANVFET
+747 NVPLQNVFDT

-785 PYRLDKAAIAQL
+785 PYRLDKAGISQL
-797 KVRSATGAIVPLGSL
+797 KVRSANGAIVPLGSL
-812 VTFRDIAGPQRMPRY
+812 VTFRDISGPQRVPRY

-834 MQGTTAQGVSSGQGI
+834 MQGSTAPGVSSGTGI
-849 KLMADAAERILP
+849 KLMEDLAARTLP
-861 EGVIYEWTDMSY
+861 DGISYEWTDLSY

-878 GTPAII
+878 GTPAIY

-898 AQYESWTLPLAIIMI
+898 AQYESWTLPLAIILI

-918 LSAILGVW
+918 LSAILGVA
-926 SHGADVNILTQIGLV
+926 SHGSDVNILTQIGFV

-951 ILIVEFAIHLEE
+951 ILIVEFAVQLEQQ
-963 HGRNRFEAAA
+963 GRDRFQAAV
-973 EACQL
+973 EACRL

-994 VPLYI
+994 VPLYV

-1019 LGVTLFGLIFTPVF
+1019 LGVTFFGLIFTPVF
-1033 YVVIRGIF
+1033 YVVIRGLF
-1041 GGAVKRHPAIEETGA
+1041 GGAVQGS
-1056 GPLGP
+1056 
-1061 AVAEG
+1061 VAEGIEHGPSPKPAE

>member
-1 MKFSHTFIQRP
+1 MKFSHTFIRRP
-12 IFASVI
+12 IFAAVI
-18 AIFIVIVGWLA
+18 AIFIVIVGGLA
-29 YGRLPVAQFP
+29 YTRLPVAQFP
-39 DVAPPTVT
+39 EVAPPTVT
-47 VSASYPGANAQIVAD
+47 VTASYPGANAQIVAD

-69 QEINGVENMLYMS
+69 QEINGVENMLYLS

-106 QVLVQNRVAIATPRL
+106 QVLVQNRVAVAEPRL
-121 PPEVRATGVVVKK
+121 PAEVRQTGVVVKK

-149 NSYDQLYLSNYA
+149 NTYDQLYLSNYA
-161 LLQIRDVLAR
+161 LLQVRDIVAR
-171 VKGVGEVRLFGVR
+171 VKGVGNVTLFGVR

-199 LGMTATEVVAAL
+199 LGMTATEVVTAL
-211 QEQNIQV
+211 QQQNIQV

-225 PPVTTNEAFQTSLQ
+225 PPVANDQAFQTSLQ
-239 LRGRLVKPEEFGEIV
+239 LRGRLARPEEFDEIV
-254 VKTGADGRFTRLR
+254 VRTGADGRFTRLR

-282 GSLDGKP
+282 GYLDGKP

-304 EVANSVKGSMTELS
+304 EVANSVKNTMTDLS
-318 KGFPKGIEYKIVYNP
+318 KGFPKGIEYRIVYNP
-333 TEFIQRSV
+333 TEFIQRSI
-341 DELIKTIFEAVA
+341 DELIQTIFEAVI

-371 PLVAI
+371 PVVAI

-383 FFVMSLFG
+383 FFVMSLIG

-423 IEHGFS
+423 LEEGLS
-429 PKDAAFSTM
+429 PRDAAFSTM
-438 NEVGVALIS
+438 DEVGVALIS
-447 IALVLCAVFIPTAF
+447 IALVLCAVFVPTAF

-481 VLSAFNSLTLSPALC
+481 LLSAFNSLTLSPALC
-496 AIVLKSAEEKAKKPR
+496 AIVLKSKEEKEKKSR
-511 IDLAFLTNWFFA
+511 FDLSFLTNWFFA
-523 GFNAIFG
+523 GFNKVFG
-530 VLERSYA
+530 ALEHGYS
-537 ALVRRVVR
+537 RVVGAVIR
-545 VTPLMLAI
+545 ITPVMLI
-553 YAGLIGLASYM
+553 LYAGLIGLAGYL

-569 QGFVPQQDQGY
+569 QGFIPQQDQGY
-580 LILSFSL
+580 LVVSFSL
-587 PSGASLSRTS
+587 PSGAAISRTS
-597 EVIRKAEAI
+597 EVIQRAEDI
-606 VLSTPGFAHTAS
+606 ILSTPGFSHTAS

-625 TRTNAPDS
+625 SRTNAPDV
-633 GAIFAVETP
+633 GAVFAVEAP
-642 FEERVKQGL
+642 FEERVKKGL
-651 TSRKLVSDL
+651 TSDKLVGDL
-660 RAKLGEIKDAN
+660 RAKLSQIKEAT

-688 FSMYIEDRRG
+688 FSMYIQDRRG

-703 LTQSAHELMA
+703 LAQSTYELMG

-734 VYVDVDRVRAQIL
+734 VYVDVDRVRSQIL
-747 DVPLANVFET
+747 NVPLQNVFDT

-785 PYRLDKAAIAQL
+785 PYRLDKAGISQL
-797 KVRSATGAIVPLGSL
+797 KVRSSNGAIVPLGSL
-812 VTFRDIAGPQRMPRY
+812 VTFRDISGPQRVPRY

-834 MQGTTAQGVSSGQGI
+834 MQGSTAPGVSSGTGI
-849 KLMADAAERILP
+849 KLMEDLAAKTLP
-861 EGVIYEWTDMSY
+861 DGISYEWTDLSY

-878 GTPAII
+878 GTPAIY

-898 AQYESWTLPLAIIMI
+898 AQYESWTLPLAIILI

-918 LSAILGVW
+918 LSAILGVA
-926 SHGADVNILTQIGLV
+926 SHGSDVNILTQIGFV

-951 ILIVEFAIHLEE
+951 ILIVEFAVQLEE
-963 HGRNRFEAAA
+963 QGRDRFQAAV
-973 EACQL
+973 EACRL

-994 VPLYI
+994 VPLYV

-1019 LGVTLFGLIFTPVF
+1019 LGVTFFGLIFTPVF
-1033 YVVIRGIF
+1033 YVVIRGVF
-1041 GGAVKRHPAIEETGA
+1041 GGALQGK
-1056 GPLGP
+1056 
-1061 AVAEG
+1061 AEGVEHAPSPAPAE

>member
-1 MKFSHTFIQRP
+1 
-12 IFASVI
+12 VI
-18 AIFIVIVGWLA
+18 IGGLA
-29 YGRLPVAQFP
+29 YTRLPVAQFP
-39 DVAPPTVT
+39 EVAPPTVT
-47 VSASYPGANAQIVAD
+47 VTASYPGANAQIVAD

-106 QVLVQNRVAIATPRL
+106 QVLVQNRVAVATPRL
-121 PPEVRATGVVVKK
+121 PAEVRQTGVVVKK

-149 NSYDQLYLSNYA
+149 DSYDQLYLSNYA
-161 LLQIRDVLAR
+161 LLQVRDVVAR
-171 VKGVGEVRLFGVR
+171 VKGVGNVNLFGVR

-199 LGMTATEVVAAL
+199 LGMTAADVVNAL
-211 QEQNIQV
+211 TQQNIQV

-225 PPVTTNEAFQTSLQ
+225 PPVANDQAFQTSLQ

-254 VKTGADGRFTRLR
+254 VKTGTDGRFTRLR

-282 GSLDGKP
+282 GFLDSKP

-304 EVANSVKGSMTELS
+304 QVANSVQDTMADLS

-333 TEFIQRSV
+333 TEFIQRSI
-341 DELIKTIFEAVA
+341 DELIQTIFEAVV

-371 PLVAI
+371 PVVAI

-383 FFVMSLFG
+383 FFVMSLIG

-423 IEHGFS
+423 IEEGIS
-429 PKDAAFSTM
+429 PRDAAFSTM
-438 NEVGVALIS
+438 DEVGVALIS
-447 IALVLCAVFIPTAF
+447 IALVLCAVFVPTAF

-481 VLSAFNSLTLSPALC
+481 LLSAFNSLTLSPAIC
-496 AIVLKSAEEKAKKPR
+496 AIVLNSREQKEQKSR
-511 IDLAFLTNWFFA
+511 FGLSILTNWFFA
-523 GFNAIFG
+523 GFNRVFTA
-530 VLERSYA
+530 LEHGYA
-537 ALVRRVVR
+537 RIVGAVIRVA
-545 VTPLMLAI
+545 PLMLLI
-553 YAGLIGLASYM
+553 YAGLIGLAGYM
-564 FVTVP
+564 FLTVP
-569 QGFVPQQDQGY
+569 QGFIPQQDQGY
-580 LILSFSL
+580 LVVSFSL
-587 PSGASLSRTS
+587 PSGASLARTS
-597 EVIRKAEAI
+597 DVIQRAENI
-606 VLSTPGFAHTAS
+606 VLTTPGFAHTAS

-625 TRTNAPDS
+625 TRTNAPDV
-633 GAIFAVETP
+633 GAVFAVETP
-642 FEERVKQGL
+642 FEDRVKQGL
-651 TSRKLVSDL
+651 SSTKLMNDL
-660 RAKLGEIKDAN
+660 RAKLGQIKEAN
-671 VFVIAPPTLR
+671 IFVIAPPTLR

-698 RGLQT
+698 RGLQM
-703 LTQSAHELMA
+703 LTQSTYELMG

-734 VYVDVDRVRAQIL
+734 VFVDVDRVRAQIL
-747 DVPLANVFET
+747 DVPLQNVFDT

-780 AQADA
+780 AQADTQ
-785 PYRLDKAAIAQL
+785 YRLDKAAIAQL
-797 KVRSATGAIVPLGSL
+797 KVRSANGAIVPLGSV
-812 VTFRDIAGPQRMPRY
+812 VTFRDIAGPQRVPRY

-834 MQGTTAQGVSSGQGI
+834 LQGSTAPGVSSGTGI
-849 KLMADAAERILP
+849 KSMEDVAARTLP
-861 EGVIYEWTDMSY
+861 DGIEYEWTDLSY

-878 GTPAII
+878 GTPTIV

-893 YLALS
+893 YLALA
-898 AQYESWTLPLAIIMI
+898 AQYESWALPLAIILI

-918 LSAILGVW
+918 LSAILGVS
-926 SHGADVNILTQIGLV
+926 SHGLDVNILTQIGFV

-951 ILIVEFAIHLEE
+951 ILIVEFAVQLEE
-963 HGRNRFEAAA
+963 QGRDRFQAAVEASR
-973 EACQL
+973 L

-1019 LGVTLFGLIFTPVF
+1019 LGVTTFGLIFTPVF
-1033 YVVIRGIF
+1033 YVVIRGLV
-1041 GGAVKRHPAIEETGA
+1041 GGAVKSHPSMGEGGEAAPPALA
-1056 GPLGP
+1056 G
-1061 AVAEG
+1061 

>member
-1 MKFSHTFIQRP
+1 MKFSHTFIRRP
-12 IFASVI
+12 IFAAVI
-18 AIFIVIVGWLA
+18 AIFIVIVGGLA
-29 YGRLPVAQFP
+29 YTRLPVAQFP
-39 DVAPPTVT
+39 EVAPPTVVVT
-47 VSASYPGANAQIVAD
+47 ASYPGANAQIVAD

-106 QVLVQNRVAIATPRL
+106 QVLVQNRVAVATPRL
-121 PPEVRATGVVVKK
+121 PAEVRQTGVTVKK

-149 NSYDQLYLSNYA
+149 DTYDQLYISNYA
-161 LLQIRDVLAR
+161 LLQVRDVVAR
-171 VKGVGEVRLFGVR
+171 VKGVGNVNLFGVR

-199 LGMTATEVVAAL
+199 LNMTASEVVAAL
-211 QEQNIQV
+211 QQQNIQV
-218 AGGALGQ
+218 AGGALAQ
-225 PPVTTNEAFQTSLQ
+225 PPVPNNQAFQTSLQ
-239 LRGRLVKPEEFGEIV
+239 LRGRLAKPEEFGEIV

-282 GSLDGKP
+282 GYLDGKP

-304 EVANSVKGSMTELS
+304 QVANSVKTAMADLS
-318 KGFPKGIEYKIVYNP
+318 KGFPKGIEYRIVYNP
-333 TEFIQRSV
+333 TEFIQRSI
-341 DELIKTIFEAVA
+341 DELIKTIFEAVV

-371 PLVAI
+371 PVVAI

-383 FFVMSLFG
+383 FAVMAAIG

-423 IEHGFS
+423 IEEGLS
-429 PKDAAFSTM
+429 PKEAAFSTM
-438 NEVGVALIS
+438 DEVGVALIS

-461 LQGIVG
+461 LQGITG

-496 AIVLKSAEEKAKKPR
+496 AIVLQSRADQQRKKR
-511 IDLAFLTNWFFA
+511 FDLSFLTNWFFKL
-523 GFNAIFG
+523 FNFLFG
-530 VLERSYA
+530 ALEKGYA
-537 ALVRRVVR
+537 KLVGVVVR
-545 VTPLMLAI
+545 ITPLMLII
-553 YAGLIGLASYM
+553 YAGLIGTAGYL
-564 FVTVP
+564 FVSVP
-569 QGFVPQQDQGY
+569 QGFIPQQDQGY
-580 LILSFSL
+580 LVVSFSL
-587 PSGASLSRTS
+587 PSGAALSRTS
-597 EVIRKAEAI
+597 GVIQRAEKI
-606 VLSTPGFAHTAS
+606 ILDTPGFVHTAS

-625 TRTNAPDS
+625 TRTNSPDQ
-633 GAIFAVETP
+633 GAIFAVEAP
-642 FEERVKQGL
+642 FEDRVKKGL
-651 TSRKLVSDL
+651 TSEKLVADL
-660 RAKLGEIKDAN
+660 RAKLGQLKESG

-681 GIGTGGG
+681 GVGTGGG
-688 FSMYIEDRRG
+688 FSMYVQDKRG
-698 RGLQT
+698 RGLPI
-703 LTQSAHELMA
+703 LTQSTYELMA
-713 AANKTQGL
+713 AANQAPGL
-721 QAVFTTF
+721 RAVFTTF

-734 VYVDVDRVRAQIL
+734 VFVDVDRVRAQIL
-747 DVPLANVFET
+747 NVPLDNVFDT

-785 PYRLDKAAIAQL
+785 PYRLSKSDIGQL
-797 KVRSATGAIVPLGSL
+797 KTRSANGAIVPLGSL
-812 VTFRDIAGPQRMPRY
+812 VTFRDIAGPYRVARY

-834 MQGTTAQGVSSGQGI
+834 MQGSTAPGTSSGTGLQ
-849 KLMADAAERILP
+849 LMEDLSAKTLP
-861 EGVIYEWTDMSY
+861 DGVGYEWTDLSY
-873 QETHQ
+873 QEKRASGQ
-878 GTPAII
+878 AIY
-884 IFGLAVLFV
+884 IFALAVLFV

-898 AQYESWTLPLAIIMI
+898 AQYESWTLPLAIILI

-918 LSAILGVW
+918 LSAILGVA
-926 SHGADVNILTQIGLV
+926 SQGSDVNILTQIGFV

-951 ILIVEFAIHLEE
+951 ILIVEFAVQLEE
-963 HGRNRFEAAA
+963 QGRDRFQAAI
-973 EACQL
+973 EACEL

-994 VPLYI
+994 VPLFI

-1008 VALGTAVFYGM
+1008 VALGTAVFFGM
-1019 LGVTLFGLIFTPVF
+1019 LGVTFFGLVFTPVF
-1033 YVVIRGIF
+1033 YVVIRGLF
-1041 GGAVKRHPAIEETGA
+1041 GKPLHEEKPSQGVAAPAE
-1056 GPLGP
+1056 
-1061 AVAEG
+1061 

>member
-1 MKFSHTFIQRP
+1 MIFSHIFIRRP
-12 IFASVI
+12 IFASVL

-29 YGRLPVAQFP
+29 YQRLPVAQFP
-39 DVAPPTVT
+39 EVAPPTVT
-47 VSASYPGANAQIVAD
+47 VTASYPGASAQIAAD

-82 SQSTADGNVS
+82 SQSTADGNVA

-106 QVLVQNRVAIATPRL
+106 QVLVQNRVAVATPRL
-121 PPEVRATGVVVKK
+121 PAEVRQTGVVVKK

-149 NSYDQLYLSNYA
+149 NSYDQLYLSNYS
-161 LLQIRDVLAR
+161 LLQVRDVVAR
-171 VKGVGEVRLFGVR
+171 VKGVGNVNLFGLR
-184 EYSMRAWLDPAKISS
+184 EYSMRAWLDPSKISS

-225 PPVTTNEAFQTSLQ
+225 PPVPGSEAFQTSLQ

-254 VKTGADGRFTRLR
+254 VRTGADGRFTRLR

-282 GSLDGKP
+282 GYLDGKP
-289 AVVLVVS
+289 AVVLAVS

-304 EVANSVKGSMTELS
+304 EVANAVKDTMAELS
-318 KGFPKGIEYKIVYNP
+318 KGFPKGVEYRIVYNP
-333 TEFIQRSV
+333 TEFIQRSI
-341 DELIKTIFEAVA
+341 DELVKTIFEAVV
-353 LVVIVV
+353 LVVLVV

-371 PLVAI
+371 PVVAI

-423 IEHGFS
+423 IEHGES
-429 PKDAAFSTM
+429 PREAAFSTM
-438 NEVGVALIS
+438 DEVGVALIS

-461 LQGIVG
+461 LQGITG

-496 AIVLKSAEEKAKKPR
+496 AIVLKSQEQKQRKPR
-511 IDLAFLTNWFFA
+511 IDLSVLTNWFFD
-523 GFNAIFG
+523 GFNF
-530 VLERSYA
+530 VFHKLEHGYA
-537 ALVRRVVR
+537 GLVRGIVR
-545 VTPLMLAI
+545 VTPLMLVL
-553 YAGLIGLASYM
+553 YAGLIGLAAYM

-569 QGFVPQQDQGY
+569 KGFIPQQDQGY

-587 PSGASLSRTS
+587 PLGRLACTHS
-597 EVIRKAEAI
+597 EAIKKAEAI

-633 GAIFAVETP
+633 GAIFAVMKP
-642 FEERVKQGL
+642 FEERVRDGL
-651 TSRKLVSDL
+651 TADKLLADL
-660 RAKLGEIKDAN
+660 RVKLAGIKEAN
-671 VFVIAPPTLR
+671 IFVIPPPSVR
-681 GIGTGGG
+681 GLGTGGG

-698 RGLQT
+698 RGLQA
-703 LTQSAHELMA
+703 LTQSAYELMG
-713 AANKTQGL
+713 AANMTAGL

-728 TANTPQ
+728 NANTPQ
-734 VYVDVDRVRAQIL
+734 VYVDVDRVRAQML
-747 DVPLANVFET
+747 DVPLQNVFET
-757 LRIYLGSAYVN
+757 LRIYVGSAYVN
-768 DFNAFGRTYRVT
+768 DLNLFGRTYRVT

-785 PYRLDKAAIAQL
+785 PFRLDKAAISQL
-797 KVRSATGAIVPLGSL
+797 KVRSTNGAIVPLGSL
-812 VTFRDIAGPQRMPRY
+812 VTFRDIAGPQRVPRY

-834 MQGTTAQGVSSGQGI
+834 MQGTTAPGVSSGQGI
-849 KLMADAAERILP
+849 QIMKDVAARVLP
-861 EGVIYEWTDMSY
+861 EGIAYEWTDLSY

-884 IFGLAVLFV
+884 VFGLAVLFV

-898 AQYESWTLPLAIIMI
+898 AQYESWTLPLAIILI

-918 LSAILGVW
+918 LSAVLGVW
-926 SHGADVNILTQIGLV
+926 SHGLDVNILTQIGFV

-951 ILIVEFAIHLEE
+951 ILIVEFARQLEE
-963 HGRNRFEAAA
+963 HGRNRFDAAV
-973 EACQL
+973 EACRL

-1041 GGAVKRHPAIEETGA
+1041 GGSYCPHPTLEHAS
-1056 GPLGP
+1056 P
-1061 AVAEG
+1061 AAPAE

>member
-29 YGRLPVAQFP
+29 YGRLAVAQFP
-39 DVAPPTVT
+39 EVAPPTVT

-82 SQSTADGNVS
+82 SQSTADGNVT

-134 NTPDILMVVHMISPD
+134 VTPDILMVVHMISPD
-149 NSYDQLYLSNYA
+149 NSYDQLYLSNFA

-199 LGMTATEVVAAL
+199 LGMTATEVVNAL
-211 QEQNIQV
+211 QAQNIQV

-267 DVARVEL
+267 DVARLEL

-289 AVVLVVS
+289 AVVVVVS

-304 EVANSVKGSMTELS
+304 EVANSVKDSMGELS

-371 PLVAI
+371 PVVAI

-429 PKDAAFSTM
+429 PRDAAFSTM
-438 NEVGVALIS
+438 DEVGVALIS

-481 VLSAFNSLTLSPALC
+481 ILSAFNSLTLSPALC
-496 AIVLKSAEEKAKKPR
+496 AIVLKSAEEKARKPR
-511 IDLAFLTNWFFA
+511 IDLSFLTNWFFA

-530 VLERSYA
+530 VLERNYA
-537 ALVRRVVR
+537 ALVRRVIR
-545 VTPLMLAI
+545 VTPLMLTI
-553 YAGLIGLASYM
+553 YAGLIGLAAYM

-587 PSGASLSRTS
+587 PSGASLARTS
-597 EVIRKAEAI
+597 EIIRKAENI

-625 TRTNAPDS
+625 TRTNAPDA
-633 GAIFAVETP
+633 GAIFAVEAP

-651 TSRKLVSDL
+651 TSQKLVRDL
-660 RAKLGEIKDAN
+660 RAKLSEIKEAS

-703 LTQSAHELMA
+703 LTQSAQELMA
-713 AANKTQGL
+713 AANKTHGL
-721 QAVFTTF
+721 QATFTTF
-728 TANTPQ
+728 NANTPQ

-747 DVPLANVFET
+747 DVPLQNVFET

-797 KVRSATGAIVPLGSL
+797 KVRSTNGAIVPLGSL
-812 VTFRDIAGPQRMPRY
+812 VTFRDIAGPQRLPRY
-827 NLYPAIE
+827 NLYPAVE
-834 MQGTTAQGVSSGQGI
+834 MQGTTAPGVSSIQGI
-849 KLMADAAERILP
+849 KLMADVAERILP
-861 EGVIYEWTDMSY
+861 EGVTYEWTDMSY

-898 AQYESWTLPLAIIMI
+898 AQYESWTLPLAIILI

-963 HGRNRFEAAA
+963 QGRNRFEAAV

-994 VPLYI
+994 VPLYV
-999 ATGAGSEMR
+999 ASGAGSEMR

-1056 GPLGP
+1056 SPLAP
-1061 AVAEG
+1061 AE